1 MPVSLCGTVPVNRIA
16 KSGYGDGADGDSSG
30 RWRNRQVITTRSSLS
45 VVRRDEA
52 LFGEAVV
59 NLLQAWWTPDSG
71 RAGFGNGTVLS
82 VYRLAKTGGDTRL
95 IYFSL
100 ARTSKMGEFA
110 TSPDRDYQ

>member
-52 LFGEAVV
+52 LFGEILTLVER
-59 NLLQAWWTPDSG
+59 DSE
-71 RAGFGNGTVLS
+71 NGTTLS
-82 VYRLAKTGGDTRL
+82 VYRLAKPGGDTRL

-100 ARTSKMGEFA
+100 APDGNVGEFA

>member
-1 MPVSLCGTVPVNRIA
+1 
-16 KSGYGDGADGDSSG
+16 
-30 RWRNRQVITTRSSLS
+30 